1 MQEKAPIFF
10 KSSCY
15 SKFLIHFSIRKKWP
29 TLCLRIPVLQSK
41 QVILIRS
48 TPTYLRCIADQ
59 TWLKY
64 YWPTLYRRP
73 PRCIPAQHTT
83 RGERD
88 HPRPFS
94 NRLKTLSRSPPLR
107 AGPTNLWLGQSM
119 FNAREDSLVW
129 TGLKGP
135 CTPESRSTPALSCKM
150 DGSAMSGPWSGRA
163 YVGLKYSGEWSGP
176 LWEVM
181 VSRISFS
188 TGWKQVLGDPALHT
202 SYVERGY
209 SVVVGGSA

>member
-1 MQEKAPIFF
+1 M
-10 KSSCY
+10 
-15 SKFLIHFSIRKKWP
+15 WP

-48 TPTYLRCIADQ
+48 IPTYLRCIADQ
-59 TWLKY
+59 TRSKY
-64 YWPTLYRRP
+64 NWPTQYRRP

-83 RGERD
+83 CGERD

-94 NRLKTLSRSPPLR
+94 NRLKNLSRSPQPLR
-107 AGPTNLWLGQSM
+107 AGPTNLWLGQSVL
-119 FNAREDSLVW
+119 NAREGSLVW
-129 TGLKGP
+129 TCLKGL
-135 CTPESRSTPALSCKM
+135 CTPESRSTPALSGKM
-150 DGSAMSGPWSGRA
+150 DGSARSGPWLGRA

-188 TGWKQVLGDPALHT
+188 TGWKMVFGDPALHT
-202 SYVERGY
+202 SYVERRY